1 MSKTMRI
8 VLEVIK
14 AIVSAHLG
22 GAGAMM
28 LFS

>member
-14 AIVSAHLG
+14 AIVSALLG